1 MLLTLLLHNPQALGA
16 IVRATPGWVWAILAG
31 LLVLGATQLR
41 DRTAG
46 VTRAAAMPLVM
57 MAFSAWGTWT
67 AFGHTSIGVQVIAA
81 WVFVAL
87 VVAALLALGRARGSY
102 DAVRREFRLPGS
114 VVPLLLIA
122 GIFLVKWG
130 VGVEMALQPSRA
142 SDAAF
147 AFSVAVVYG
156 VFSGLFAGRAA
167 RLWKLAAA
175 QA

>member
-16 IVRATPGWVWAILAG
+16 VVRGTPSWVWALLTG

-46 VTRAAAMPLVM
+46 IARVASMPVVM
-57 MAFSAWGTWT
+57 TAFSAWGTWS
-67 AFGHTSIGVQVIAA
+67 AFGRTPIGVEVIAA
-81 WVFVAL
+81 WVLVAAA
-87 VVAALLALGRARGSY
+87 VAALLALGRARGSY
-102 DAVRREFRLPGS
+102 DAARREFRLPGS
-114 VVPLLLIA
+114 AVPLLLIA

-130 VGVEMALQPSRA
+130 VGVEMALQPA
-142 SDAAF
+142 VAGDAAF

-167 RLWKLAAA
+167 RLWKLAV
-175 QA
+175 QS

>member
-16 IVRATPGWVWAILAG
+16 IVRGTPGWVWALLAA

-46 VTRAAAMPLVM
+46 LARAALMPLGM
-57 MAFSAWGTWT
+57 TAFSAWGTWS
-67 AFGHTSIGVQVIAA
+67 AFGHTGLGVGVIAA
-81 WVFVAL
+81 WLLAAAA
-87 VVAALLALGRARGSY
+87 VAALLAPGRAQGSY

-122 GIFLVKWG
+122 GIFLVKWC
-130 VGVEMALQPSRA
+130 VGVEMAFQPTLA
-142 SDAAF
+142 GDAAF
-147 AFSVAVVYG
+147 AFSVAAVYG

-167 RLWKLAAA
+167 RLWKLAV